1 MDDPLLTQQIERA
14 RETQIITGSLRE
26 EEGEV
31 AERGLD
37 AVNWLALQLVD
48 VDSDARQ
55 RSRSVTTP
63 TALPKLIELL
73 PYPQPASSAR
83 S

>member
-1 MDDPLLTQQIERA
+1 MAENMSKLQEDRGHLERVV
-14 RETQIITGSLRE
+14 RETA
-26 EEGEV
+26 GEV